1 MVEYLLLATAVA
13 MRVDLRM
20 VALMAIAVFAPFIGL
35 VGVVGHIYLSRPRRD
50 TRAAVFCQSMA
61 RELRAGES
69 LRSALESSGDLVL
82 AGRLTSAIE
91 SGDTLDRLSPIL
103 RSEFPEIGIELATVV
118 RSVAGSGGSSASL
131 FDELGD
137 LALAQIEIAEE
148 IRVGTS
154 PARSS
159 AAVLIGLPVVY
170 LTFQVGTGRLQDL
183 LTRPLQQG
191 LATVG
196 IALVLVGTT
205 VSLWLVRRAK

>member
-1 MVEYLLLATAVA
+1 
-13 MRVDLRM
+13 
-20 VALMAIAVFAPFIGL
+20 
-35 VGVVGHIYLSRPRRD
+35 
-50 TRAAVFCQSMA
+50 
-61 RELRAGES
+61 
-69 LRSALESSGDLVL
+69 
-82 AGRLTSAIE
+82 
-91 SGDTLDRLSPIL
+91 
-103 RSEFPEIGIELATVV
+103 
-118 RSVAGSGGSSASL
+118 VAGSGGSSASL

-170 LTFQVGTGRLQDL
+170 LTYQVGTGRVQDL

-196 IALVLVGTT
+196 IALVLVGTA